1 MEIFSMGER
10 SNGKHKFGELKVCK
24 TDKVREY
31 FINPKTENET
41 FDQGTNLVL
50 ISEKCHASLV
60 KIQGQ
65 K

>member
-31 FINPKTENET
+31 FINPKTENDA
-41 FDQGTNLVL
+41 FD
-50 ISEKCHASLV
+50 
-60 KIQGQ
+60 
-65 K
+65 